1 MPLVIHP
8 HFHRR
13 YTGVTRH
20 VESVVPEL
28 GRDLETR
35 AIGSHLGQ
43 ALPRLR
49 WGELL
54 RRIRNEP
61 VVWHAHRNNEL
72 LVGML
77 LRLLSRRVR
86 LVFTRHTSKAPGTY
100 TRWLARRADALV
112 ALTSEV
118 AEAMALP
125 STIVPHGIDLT
136 RFQPPEDRMEAW
148 RKLGLGGR
156 YGVGVVGRIRKEK
169 GQGDFIEALRPIL
182 PRHLE
187 WKAVLVGLAKGPEQ
201 QWVESLSEGLGDQ
214 LVRAGEQSVIQ
225 PWYEGFTIL
234 VHPSYLE
241 GYSLVHVEAMASGC
255 CVVASRLKYLDT
267 LIEHGRTGFF
277 FEPGDVKGLRELLD
291 MLMREPERAS
301 AVGRNAAEHA
311 RSHCGIEH
319 EAHALRDLYRTLMD
333 LPADRPP
340 GTGSAAPPRAPAG
353 RSAP

>member
-1 MPLVIHP
+1 MSLVIHP

-20 VESVVPEL
+20 VENVVPEL
-28 GRDLETR
+28 ARELETR
-35 AIGSHLGQ
+35 AIGSHLGPS
-43 ALPRLR
+43 LPRIR

-54 RRIRNEP
+54 GRIRREP
-61 VVWHAHRNNEL
+61 VVWHAHRNNEM

-77 LRLLSRRVR
+77 LRLLGRQVK
-86 LVFTRHTSKAPGTY
+86 LVFTRHTSKAPSSF
-100 TRWLARRADALV
+100 TRWLAGSADALV

-118 AEAMALP
+118 EEAMAMP
-125 STIVPHGIDLT
+125 STIVGHGIDLG
-136 RFQPPEDRMEAW
+136 RFQPPVDREEAW

-169 GQGDFIEALRPIL
+169 GQGDFIEAIRPLL
-182 PRHLE
+182 PAYPD
-187 WKAVLVGLAKGPEQ
+187 WKAVLVGLAKGPEK
-201 QWVESLSEGLGDQ
+201 QWVEALREGLGDR
-214 LVRAGEQSVIQ
+214 LVLAGEQSVIQ
-225 PWYEGFTIL
+225 PWYQGISIL

-277 FEPGDVKGLRELLD
+277 FEPGDVKGMRELLD
-291 MLMREPERAS
+291 MLMREPERTR

-311 RSHCGIEH
+311 RSHFGIEH
-319 EAHALRDLYRTLMD
+319 EAHALRDLYMSLLNGSGKGNAPRLTE
-333 LPADRPP
+333 
-340 GTGSAAPPRAPAG
+340 GSTTGERG
-353 RSAP
+353 